1 MAPMLNSVKFQSG
14 NALYPWTDTNS
25 GPKIFSQ
32 EKVQKW
38 LNSPSENWSVRPNLS
53 TKVIGSSGDSLYDV
67 AGSFCSNFG
76 GSAPVQK
83 VAMVTAS
90 AEFSHETTNKTMTS
104 FARVTRKKIV
114 VSIKMPDAL
123 NTEHDRIFIRNLL
136 LPGVKKDVD
145 AISNHAEAKDFVK
158 RYGPVI
164 FSTADFGGA
173 MSGTTNSSMNKS
185 TTATSMKLA
194 LATEMQMANL
204 SANASTGLGQ
214 TTSSTDNSFTYD
226 LRAWGGNVTLLS
238 KGETTNWLESLKLE
252 KSKYP
257 ISVVDQ
263 SFASIE
269 VLAEWKSEQD
279 SFLAA
284 AVTSIISEIDMELS
298 EMVVKNS
305 IKKEIKKSMLKMNN
319 SKMEWLLER
328 RNTEQAGKDNMFF
341 TGRLYVNGVDACNLH
356 IKLLKDFDKE
366 INRVDQ
372 AGTALKSWAE
382 RTRRR
387 EITSQKDRYWGVL
400 GHDSTNWN
408 RIFDVMETHWN
419 LIIDSHS
426 FKGKKK

>member
-1 MAPMLNSVKFQSG
+1 M
-14 NALYPWTDTNS
+14 
-25 GPKIFSQ
+25 
-32 EKVQKW
+32 
-38 LNSPSENWSVRPNLS
+38 
-53 TKVIGSSGDSLYDV
+53 
-67 AGSFCSNFG
+67 
-76 GSAPVQK
+76 
-83 VAMVTAS
+83 
-90 AEFSHETTNKTMTS
+90 
-104 FARVTRKKIV
+104 
-114 VSIKMPDAL
+114 
-123 NTEHDRIFIRNLL
+123 
-136 LPGVKKDVD
+136 
-145 AISNHAEAKDFVK
+145 
-158 RYGPVI
+158 
-164 FSTADFGGA
+164 
-173 MSGTTNSSMNKS
+173 
-185 TTATSMKLA
+185 
-194 LATEMQMANL
+194 
-204 SANASTGLGQ
+204 
-214 TTSSTDNSFTYD
+214 
-226 LRAWGGNVTLLS
+226 GGNVTLLS